1 MNLRARRS
9 TSGRERPPGD
19 VLVRPIALAA
29 LALLI
34 LNDHVL
40 KSAFPGPLTG
50 KLSDVAG
57 LMLFPIVLVAGW
69 ELGARLIPNPLCTDD
84 SGVHNCFSQFAQGD
98 IQNGYRYLRDVV
110 LRTVERPALVRV
122 RHRTEGRKRTWGVAV
137 RSL

>member
-1 MNLRARRS
+1 MKLRARRS

-50 KLSDVAG
+50 RSQ
-57 LMLFPIVLVAGW
+57 
-69 ELGARLIPNPLCTDD
+69 ET
-84 SGVHNCFSQFAQGD
+84 GVR
-98 IQNGYRYLRDVV
+98 IQL
-110 LRTVERPALVRV
+110 
-122 RHRTEGRKRTWGVAV
+122 
-137 RSL
+137 